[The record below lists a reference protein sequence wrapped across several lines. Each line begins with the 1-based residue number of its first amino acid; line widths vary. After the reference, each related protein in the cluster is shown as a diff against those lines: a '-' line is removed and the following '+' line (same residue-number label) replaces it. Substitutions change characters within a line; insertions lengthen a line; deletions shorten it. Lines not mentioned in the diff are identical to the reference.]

1 MNSFACWFIKS
12 CSLLIS
18 PILWL
23 YALVFQTATYGFT
36 DLIWY
41 CKCMQF
47 HDDYYLVGGLNFLN
61 RLFTLG
67 NLNLL
72 FIMCISAFV
81 HMVCACECG
90 CPQKSMLR
98 CLELEWPVE
107 VVSCL
112 MRILG
117 TKLRSSGRAA
127 HALNYWATSPGPTF
141 HSFRYLLAC
150 TSCLPVPI
158 RPCLRLLLYI
168 TC

>member
-81 HMVCACECG
+81 CTWCV
-90 CPQKSMLR
+90 L
-98 CLELEWPVE
+98 
-107 VVSCL
+107 VSV
-112 MRILG
+112 
-117 TKLRSSGRAA
+117 AA
-127 HALNYWATSPGPTF
+127 HRSQCYVVWSWSGQWRWWVAWCGSWEPNSGLPQEQHMLLTTEPP
-141 HSFRYLLAC
+141 LLAQLFTLSNIC
-150 TSCLPVPI
+150 
-158 RPCLRLLLYI
+158 
-168 TC
+168 